1 MPDGVEA
8 AIRDIRFVL
17 DAVPDAYVM
26 LRLNVSP
33 PASWVNAHPE
43 EQLTY
48 SDGSHRPV
56 ICTSVGGAPID
67 GMHSLC
73 SDAWR
78 AEGDKALEDFFR
90 ALADHPEFD
99 RVIGSFLCAGGTDEW
114 DYPQGLVNADGTYG
128 DFS

>member
-1 MPDGVEA
+1 MAKAHVEPYNGSPAIVVDGKPCPPMTITLLGRDNGSPGRQAYYRRLGEAGLKIFYVPARTRWLAPGDRAAGVPDGVEA

-56 ICTSVGGAPID
+56 ICT
-67 GMHSLC
+67 
-73 SDAWR
+73 
-78 AEGDKALEDFFR
+78 
-90 ALADHPEFD
+90 
-99 RVIGSFLCAGGTDEW
+99 
-114 DYPQGLVNADGTYG
+114 
-128 DFS
+128 